1 MSQGILP
8 FKYEIEPINS
18 GLTALA
24 GLPSYL
30 DLAAVCG
37 LTDSIRRHLTVTSNQ
52 QQGWTDEQIVMALVL
67 LNLAGGESVDDLR
80 ILEGDEGFAKVMRR
94 VETHGLPRSER
105 RALEKR
111 WRKERRRAVPSPSP
125 VFRYLSAFH
134 NYDEENKRQE
144 GKAFIPA
151 PNEHLQ
157 SLQKVNTD
165 LIAFAQQKNPQKTAT
180 LDMDA
185 TLVETQKRQS
195 LFCYKGY
202 KSYQPLNTYWFEQ
215 NLMVHSEFR
224 DGNVPAGY
232 EQLRVLKEALEGLP
246 EGVETVCL
254 RSDTA
259 GYQHELI
266 RYCAEGKNERFGIIK
281 FAIGVDVTP
290 AFKEAVATV
299 PESEWHPLSEEIRP
313 GKFFKTNQEWAEVC
327 FVPNGLAVKKSGP
340 DYRFIAIRQPLEQTE
355 LFDTEIS
362 QQLPFPT
369 MTFQKPGPY
378 KIFGSVTNHTLPG
391 EEVIHWHRQRCGN
404 SEKAHSIM
412 KEDLAGGRLPSGDF
426 GENAAWWMIMLLA
439 FSLSSIMQYLVLP
452 SNWASKRLK
461 AIRFGFINLAG
472 RVMERSRQL
481 VIRLSGKHPSTSL
494 LFDVRQRILQLA
506 LVPSG

>member
-1 MSQGILP
+1 M
-8 FKYEIEPINS
+8 
-18 GLTALA
+18 
-24 GLPSYL
+24 
-30 DLAAVCG
+30 
-37 LTDSIRRHLTVTSNQ
+37 
-52 QQGWTDEQIVMALVL
+52 
-67 LNLAGGESVDDLR
+67 
-80 ILEGDEGFAKVMRR
+80 
-94 VETHGLPRSER
+94 
-105 RALEKR
+105 
-111 WRKERRRAVPSPSP
+111 
-125 VFRYLSAFH
+125 
-134 NYDEENKRQE
+134 
-144 GKAFIPA
+144 
-151 PNEHLQ
+151 
-157 SLQKVNTD
+157 
-165 LIAFAQQKNPQKTAT
+165 IAFAQPKNPQQTAT

-185 TLVETQKRQS
+185 TLIETQKRQS

-215 NLMVHSEFR
+215 NVIVHSEFR

-232 EQLRVLKEALEGLP
+232 EQLRVFKEALECLP
-246 EGVETVCL
+246 EGVEEVCL

-266 RYCAEGKNERFGIIK
+266 RYCAISKNERFGVIK

-299 PESEWHPLSEEIRP
+299 PESQWHPLSEEIGT
-313 GKFFKTNQEWAEVC
+313 GKFLQTNQEWAEVC
-327 FVPNGLAVKKSGP
+327 FVPNGLALKKHGP
-340 DYRFIAIRQPLEQTE
+340 DYRFIAIREPLKQTK
-355 LFDTEIS
+355 LFDTEDS
-362 QQLPFPT
+362 QTENSQLPFPT
-369 MTFQKPGPY
+369 MTFKEQGHY
-378 KIFGSVTNHTLPG
+378 QIFGTVTNHTLPG

-439 FSLSSIMQYLVLP
+439 FNLSSIMQYLVLP
-452 SNWASKRLK
+452 SNWAGKRLK

-481 VIRLSGKHPSTSL
+481 VIRLSSRHPSTSL
-494 LFDVRQRILQLA
+494 LFDVRQKILQLA